1 MLCSVKGGGMIE
13 RISGVVLGFSGR
25 TVVVDVSGVAFGV
38 QCSRPERY
46 EVGKTAAIQTA
57 FIWNQEKGPLLYG
70 FSDDLEKQ
78 LFGMLISC
86 PKIGPSVALQIL
98 SQMTPGE
105 CIAAIARSDAK
116 ALSSL
121 HGIGAK
127 KAAQIITDLQE
138 QCAGLKMTSSAGAGP
153 VGHNVRVE
161 VSQALESLGYTRQ
174 EIAKAFQA
182 LPSEDSEKSS
192 FDQILRACLKVLAT
206 NK

>member
-1 MLCSVKGGGMIE
+1 MIE
-13 RISGVVLGFSGR
+13 RVAGVVLGFSGR
-25 TVVVDVSGVAFGV
+25 TVVVDVAGVGFGV

-46 EVGKTAAIQTA
+46 AVGSSVALQTI
-57 FIWNQEKGPLLYG
+57 FIWNQDKGPLLYG

-86 PKIGPSVALQIL
+86 PKIGPSIALQIL
-98 SQMTPGE
+98 SQMTPHE
-105 CIAAIARSDAK
+105 CIAAIARSDSK

-138 QCAGLKMTSSAGAGP
+138 QCAGLKLAAGTDGGP
-153 VGHNVRVE
+153 AGHNVRID

-174 EIAKAFQA
+174 EIAKAFQQ
-182 LPSEDSEKSS
+182 LPEDDAKAAT
-192 FDQILRACLKVLAT
+192 FDQILRSCLKVLAT

>member
-1 MLCSVKGGGMIE
+1 MVIE
-13 RISGVVLGFSGR
+13 RVSGTVLGFSGR
-25 TVVVDVSGVAFGV
+25 TVVVDISGVAFGV
-38 QCSRPERY
+38 QCSRPEQY
-46 EVGKTAAIQTA
+46 AVGSKASLQTV

-98 SQMTPGE
+98 SQMTPSE
-105 CIAAIARSDAK
+105 CISAIARSDAK

-138 QCAGLKMTSSAGAGP
+138 QCAGLKMTTAGANTAP
-153 VGHNVRVE
+153 AAHNVRIE
-161 VSQALESLGYTRQ
+161 VSQALESLGYTRP
-174 EIAKAFQA
+174 EIAQAFQRLEQTEENVA
-182 LPSEDSEKSS
+182 
-192 FDQILRACLKVLAT
+192 FDQLLRSCLKVLAT
-206 NK
+206 SK

>member
-1 MLCSVKGGGMIE
+1 MIE
-13 RISGVVLGFSGR
+13 RVSGTVLGFSGR

-38 QCSRPERY
+38 QCARPERY
-46 EVGKTAAIQTA
+46 AVGSSAAIQTM

-70 FSDDLEKQ
+70 FADDLEKQ
-78 LFGMLISC
+78 LFNMLISC

-98 SQMTPGE
+98 SQMTPSE
-105 CIAAIARSDAK
+105 CISAIARSDAK

-138 QCAGLKMTSSAGAGP
+138 QCAGLKMTTAAAHGAP
-153 VGHNVRVE
+153 ATHNVRIE

-174 EIAKAFQA
+174 EVAQAFQRLEQTEENVA
-182 LPSEDSEKSS
+182 
-192 FDQILRACLKVLAT
+192 FDQLLRSCLRVLASA
-206 NK
+206 K

>member
-1 MLCSVKGGGMIE
+1 MIE
-13 RISGVVLGFSGR
+13 RLSGSVLGFSGR
-25 TVVVDVSGVAFGV
+25 TVIVDVAGVAFGV

-46 EVGKTAAIQTA
+46 VVGKIAAIQTV

-86 PKIGPSVALQIL
+86 PKIGPSIALQIL
-98 SQMTPGE
+98 SQMTPSE

-138 QCAGLKMTSSAGAGP
+138 QCVGLKMTSVEVGDAPA
-153 VGHNVRVE
+153 GHNVRIE

-174 EIAKAFQA
+174 EIAQAFQR
-182 LPSEDSEKSS
+182 LPEGSGDAA
-192 FDQILRACLKVLAT
+192 FDQLLRSCLKVLAIS
-206 NK
+206 K

>member
-1 MLCSVKGGGMIE
+1 MIE
-13 RISGVVLGFSGR
+13 HVAGIVRGFSGR
-25 TVVVDVSGVAFGV
+25 TVVVDVSGIALGV

-46 EVGKTAAIQTA
+46 AVGSQAAIQTT

-86 PKIGPSVALQIL
+86 PKIGPSIALQIL
-98 SQMTPGE
+98 SQMTPPE
-105 CIAAIARSDAK
+105 CIAAIARSDTK

-138 QCAGLKMTSSAGAGP
+138 QCAGLKMTTAGANEGP
-153 VGHNVRVE
+153 AGHNVRIE
-161 VSQALESLGYTRQ
+161 VSQALESLGYSRQ
-174 EIAKAFQA
+174 EIAQAFQR
-182 LPSEDSEKSS
+182 LPEGDSSS
-192 FDQILRACLKVLAT
+192 SAFDQILRACLRVLAT
-206 NK
+206 SK

>member
-1 MLCSVKGGGMIE
+1 MIE
-13 RISGVVLGFSGR
+13 RVAGVVLGFSGR
-25 TVVVDVSGVAFGV
+25 TVIVDVAGIGFGV
-38 QCSRPERY
+38 QCSRPEQY
-46 EVGKTAAIQTA
+46 PVGSQIALQTT

-98 SQMTPGE
+98 SQMTPHE
-105 CIAAIARSDAK
+105 CIGAIARSDAK

-138 QCAGLKMTSSAGAGP
+138 QCAGLKMTSTEAHGAHAA
-153 VGHNVRVE
+153 HNVRIE

-174 EIAKAFQA
+174 EISQAFQRLEQNDTSA
-182 LPSEDSEKSS
+182 S
-192 FDQILRACLKVLAT
+192 FDQVLRACLKILASG
-206 NK
+206 K